1 MRKSLL
7 LLSFLFSILSILNA
21 QVAICTVN
29 GAKLQVDTNYL
40 EWQGDQTIIE
50 DAFFTEVLSLN
61 GNNQAMQVKKVP
73 NASFAMAFWMRFD
86 EIEQTATIFTQVEE
100 KEYFQLQLDHGFLL
114 IQHYKNGY
122 EGLYQS
128 SKSEHQIIPGHWYYF
143 NYSSH
148 KGDAFLKVL
157 STNFKFEAF
166 FPLLSTEMTQI
177 YLGKDSSSHYTEAC
191 LHQFQLF
198 QYSES
203 IYSQLSQP
211 YDKLELELYTYHS
224 HLKKESRAGRSITML
239 EPVTINKKAFYFDIW
254 DYDEIDNDSLRLI
267 PKKGLKLYDKKGK
280 VEEKVVRLN
289 EQTKRRSFQV
299 RISEEQAN
307 ELVFSASSMGFIEK
321 FNTATVKIHTA
332 DEELWDTIHI
342 KPNFDTDIQLNFKYD
357 PSATP
362 PAMEIDPI
370 EVVAPSINYSGLN
383 CKSQKLLLKISD
395 YSIPDKD
402 LIRIQLN
409 KQPPILS
416 KPLKKEQDILFAL
429 DRKSNLLQLQA
440 ASTGLFYC
448 SAKVELF
455 EVIETGSSRKIYSE
469 NLKMKKGEI
478 HKIPISF
485 SPKPLREH
493 ALLVRDNKIRI
504 RISDPQL
511 VDGDS
516 IRVVL
521 NEEVLLEKHGLT
533 DQEEVLEL
541 SIDNTAESTLY
552 FIPIH
557 KGENTRAANLC
568 KVIIEN
574 SSELILAEYELQMLH
589 LNEPG
594 IIRLSKIK

>member
-1 MRKSLL
+1 MLC
-7 LLSFLFSILSILNA
+7 FLGFLNA
-21 QVAICTVN
+21 QVAICTID
-29 GAKLQVDTNYL
+29 GAKLKLDTSYL
-40 EWQGDQTIIE
+40 NWEGNRSVIE
-50 DAFFTEVLSLN
+50 DAFFKKVLSLN
-61 GNNQAMQVKKVP
+61 GTDQAMNVKKVP

-86 EIEQTATIFTQVEE
+86 EIEQQATILAQVEE
-100 KEYFQLQLDHGFLL
+100 TEHFELQLKEGFLVL
-114 IQHYKNGY
+114 QHYKEGH

-143 NYSSH
+143 NYSTNE
-148 KGDAFLKVL
+148 GDAFLKVL

-166 FPLLSTEMTQI
+166 FPLQTTEMAQLW
-177 YLGKDSSSHYTEAC
+177 LGKDTSNHHIKAA

-198 QYSES
+198 RYSES
-203 IYSQLSQP
+203 ILSQLNTP

-224 HLKKESRAGRSITML
+224 HLKKESRAGRATQIL
-239 EPVTINKKAFYFDIW
+239 DPITINKKAFYFDIW

-280 VEEKVVRLN
+280 VDEKVVRLN

-362 PAMEIDPI
+362 PALEVDPI
-370 EVVAPSINYSGLN
+370 QAAAPSINYSGLN

-402 LIRIQLN
+402 LLRVQLN
-409 KQPPILS
+409 KQSPILS
-416 KPLKKEQDILFAL
+416 RPLKKEQEILFAL

-493 ALLVRDNKIRI
+493 ALLVRDKDIRV

-511 VDGDS
+511 IDGDS
-516 IRVVL
+516 IRVML

-533 DQEEVLEL
+533 NQEEILEL
-541 SIDNTAESTLY
+541 SIDNTEESVLY
-552 FIPIH
+552 FIPIN
-557 KGENTRAANLC
+557 KGENARAANLC

-574 SSELILAEYELQMLH
+574 SAELILAEYELQMLN